1 MTLTIPKNGWYA
13 DDYTT
18 EKHTYEFVGQTI
30 GEVRDWLDIM
40 GYLSI
45 TVAEWASES
54 EDYNLSEIIE
64 GIIDGSDYAS
74 RDYIIHDWV
83 CAHDGAKEIQYRS
96 DPNYKLRYY
105 KQGDLAE
112 EDVTVIYE
120 YDEDNGDM
128 VTLAEEE

>member
-1 MTLTIPKNGWYA
+1 MTLTIPKTGWYA

-18 EKHTYEFVGQTI
+18 GKHTYEFVGLTI

-54 EDYNLSEIIE
+54 DDYNLSEIIE

-83 CAHDGAKEIQYRS
+83 CAHDDAKEIQYRS
-96 DPNYKLRYY
+96 DPNYQLRYY

-128 VTLAEEE
+128 ETLTRED